1 MRPIVFVDTSA
12 WLALVNRSD
21 SFHFKAKETRDTLLK
36 NKAKS
41 FVTDF
46 VIVEVANCLSRV
58 PFRSSAIKL
67 VNFIKTAEDIELVKI
82 EQEIFDEAW
91 NLYCSHQDKEWSF
104 TDCTSI
110 VVMNRNGI
118 REAFSTDHHFEQAGF
133 TILLKE

>member
-110 VVMNRNGI
+110 MVMNRKGI

>member
-21 SFHFKAKETRDTLLK
+21 SFHFKAKDTRDNLLK
-36 NKAKS
+36 DKAKC

-46 VIVEVANCLSRV
+46 VIVEIANCLSRV

-67 VNFIKTAEDIELVKI
+67 ISSIKTSGDIELVRI

-110 VVMNRNGI
+110 VVMNRSGI
-118 REAFSTDHHFEQAGF
+118 SEAFSTDHHFEQAGF